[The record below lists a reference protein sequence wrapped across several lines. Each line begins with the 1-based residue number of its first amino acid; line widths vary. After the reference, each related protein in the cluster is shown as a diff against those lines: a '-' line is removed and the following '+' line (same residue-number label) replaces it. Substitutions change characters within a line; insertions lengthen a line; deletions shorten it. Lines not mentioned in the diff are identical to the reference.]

1 MFLSEFQLQNSTK
14 WWCHQQL
21 GIILLKP
28 RSFLGIILKASQTK
42 FHQIWFSKSKV
53 IHVQISVPKWER
65 RKSGKTFSGLQNGT
79 TRGLQIGVGF
89 RDYKSGQ
96 DGLQI
101 RATLGISNRDK
112 KTTNCGRDFKSGQI
126 DFISGQRLQLGQ
138 EGFQIE
144 AGITNR
150 CRTPCHEQYLN
161 FCRIC
166 AQSWL
171 NEVGK

>member
-1 MFLSEFQLQNSTK
+1 MLSEFQLQNSTK

-65 RKSGKTFSGLQNGT
+65 RKNGKTFSGLQNGT

-101 RATLGISNRDK
+101 GATLGISNRGK